1 MAKQHQIMHSD
12 LMFIDNLPFLVS
24 VLEPLG
30 LTIASPLASRSE
42 AVLTQE
48 MFNHLN
54 VAKSQQF
61 IVSTIWFDGE
71 KGVAAATYALQEQ
84 GYKLDIAGPG
94 QHVPVVE
101 RKLRVLKERGRA
113 ILHSLPFILPTSLL
127 RYLVS
132 NAVMGI
138 NMMPSLLCVDQTS
151 PREAFTGRKC
161 DFKRDLRAAFGD
173 YVQCNVPVTSNDM
186 SPRTKG
192 AIALHPTGNLSGSYK
207 FLHLQSGATFTRDH
221 WEALSTPPEVI
232 AHLNTMAAG

>member
-1 MAKQHQIMHSD
+1 MHSD

-61 IVSTIWFDGE
+61 IVST
-71 KGVAAATYALQEQ
+71 LQEQ